1 VTTVS
6 KPPAGKRISKLLR
19 EMYKYRYI
27 YLIFTPVVVYYLL
40 FAYAPMF
47 NPATGGILMAFKQF
61 RLNTTFSHMDWVG
74 LKWFNMMWSKPDFW
88 LAMRNTFIISVGRLV
103 LEFPMPIILAI
114 ILNEVRRDK
123 SKRVFQTIFTFPNF
137 LSWVIVISVLRDILQ
152 LNGLINT
159 TLTQLGLTPFN
170 FLANKSMVANLLL
183 VFITNIWKDVGWS
196 AIIYLAAISGI
207 DPQLYEAA
215 IVDGANRWHC
225 TAYITWPSIKPTAI
239 VLLILS
245 CGNIM
250 NAGFDQIFNLK
261 NGINK
266 ETLEILDTYIYT
278 YGFLGTM
285 NQAFSVATGL
295 FKSVFNFTLL
305 ILANQFAHW
314 LGSEGL
320 FS

>member
-1 VTTVS
+1 
-6 KPPAGKRISKLLR
+6 
-19 EMYKYRYI
+19 MYKVRYI
-27 YLIFTPVVVYYLL
+27 YLIFTPVVIYFLL

-61 RLNTTFSHMDWVG
+61 RLNATFSQMDWVG
-74 LKWFNMMWSKPDFW
+74 LKWFNMMWGKPDFW
-88 LAMRNTFIISVGRLV
+88 IAMRNTFIISVGRLV
-103 LEFPMPIILAI
+103 FEFPMPIILAI

-137 LSWVIVISVLRDILQ
+137 LSWVIVVSVLRDILQ

-159 TLTQLGLTPFN
+159 GLKALGYVPFN
-170 FLANKSMVANLLL
+170 FLANKSMIANLLL
-183 VFITNIWKDVGWS
+183 VFLTNIWKDAGWS

-225 TAYITWPSIKPTAI
+225 TAYITWPSIKPTAV

-245 CGNIM
+245 CGSILS
-250 NAGFDQIFNLK
+250 AGFDQIFNLK

-266 ETLEILDTYIYT
+266 DTLEILDTYIYT
-278 YGFLGTM
+278 YGFIGSM
-285 NQAFSVATGL
+285 NQSFSVATGL